1 MSEGLREQ
9 RGARLL
15 IISSSARRN
24 GPRQRRR
31 EEHGSVRVR
40 RRGHGSMREM
50 PRPSRCRAE
59 VKGEGRG
66 VRGQLGEGEVHGERR
81 PRHRRRGEHG
91 AVPASVRLQRS
102 TEFCKTP
109 PKLFF
114 LSRIGPRLNSFI
126 SYLKS
131 VGLPEFI

>member
-1 MSEGLREQ
+1 MGEEVREQ
-9 RGARLL
+9 RRARFL
-15 IISSSARRN
+15 SSPSQHGGR

-40 RRGHGSMREM
+40 RRGHGSVREM

-102 TEFCKTP
+102 TEFLQNAP
-109 PKLFF
+109 
-114 LSRIGPRLNSFI
+114 
-126 SYLKS
+126 
-131 VGLPEFI
+131 